1 MGQFQYL
8 ACSTNSKVQEG
19 GKLGCVA
26 VEDGFFYLDN
36 LNREELKKELV
47 GAKSALADAQA
58 EVDAIERRLKVEG

>member
-1 MGQFQYL
+1 M
-8 ACSTNSKVQEG
+8 
-19 GKLGCVA
+19 GCVA